1 MYVNYLP
8 IQQMQIFVLT
18 RFFFFWLLIHLWV
31 SIEVPIGTI
40 VNMKVYDVIC
50 KLTIYMKLKT
60 FKTKVKL
67 KDADS
72 LNKVQF
78 SK

>member
-1 MYVNYLP
+1 MSVNYLP
-8 IQQMQIFVLT
+8 IQQIFVLNT
-18 RFFFFWLLIHLWV
+18 FFCLLLIHLWV

-40 VNMKVYDVIC
+40 VNIKVYDVIC

>member
-1 MYVNYLP
+1 M
-8 IQQMQIFVLT
+8 
-18 RFFFFWLLIHLWV
+18 V

-40 VNMKVYDVIC
+40 VNIKDYDVIC